1 MEGHCCYTTK
11 MGKKRNNPLVGWV
24 TAHRMLVLGTLLL
37 PSAKASDFESQLVSK
52 FSTIANK
59 DIANL

>member
-1 MEGHCCYTTK
+1 

-59 DIANL
+59 NIANL